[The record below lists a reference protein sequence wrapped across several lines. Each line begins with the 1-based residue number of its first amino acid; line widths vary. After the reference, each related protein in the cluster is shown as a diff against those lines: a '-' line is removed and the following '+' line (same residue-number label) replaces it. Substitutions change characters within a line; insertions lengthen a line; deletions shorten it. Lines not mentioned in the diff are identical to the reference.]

1 MMSPVGHDYGD
12 DGDMPSRPMTGV
24 GQDLRTA
31 RESLGWRLPDVASQ
45 LRIRLVYLEAIEAGR
60 IAELPGNAYA
70 LGFIRAYA
78 QAMGLDADEIAR
90 RFRAEA
96 ADVNRKTELTFPA
109 PVPERGV
116 PAGAMILLSVVLI
129 VVAYMGWYR
138 FSGER
143 RPAEDAV
150 PVVPD
155 RMVALIEPPPRPP
168 VAASPSAAQAA
179 PAMTPSVVP
188 PAMAPSAMAPLA
200 AARPPGAAVAAL
212 PTATTPQPASLPQPA
227 QPASVPPQPPAAD
240 GGRIVVRAKAEA
252 WVQVRDTKGNVVFNR
267 TMRPGETW
275 AVPGPVP
282 GRQTLLLTL
291 GNAGGTELLV
301 DGQVTPS
308 LGADGVVR
316 RDIPLDADQLR
327 DGKLAVPPAVAAKLP
342 APKQP

>member
-1 MMSPVGHDYGD
+1 MMSPVDHGYGD
-12 DGDMPSRPMTGV
+12 EIAPRPLSGV
-24 GQDLRTA
+24 GGDLRVA
-31 RESLGWRLPDVASQ
+31 REQLGWTLPAVAAS

-60 IAELPGNAYA
+60 ISELPGNAYA

-138 FSGER
+138 FSGEL
-143 RPAEDAV
+143 RPTADAV

-155 RMVALIEPPPRPP
+155 RMVALIEPPPPPTAVPP
-168 VAASPSAAQAA
+168 VAAGSTATALPNVTSPGSMSPGSMPPTLPSPAAAVPGSHPALPPPAPAPVTGPTAAGPTAAGTPAA
-179 PAMTPSVVP
+179 P
-188 PAMAPSAMAPLA
+188 PL
-200 AARPPGAAVAAL
+200 
-212 PTATTPQPASLPQPA
+212 
-227 QPASVPPQPPAAD
+227 PPAAD
-240 GGRIVVRAKAEA
+240 GGRIVLRAKADA
-252 WVQVRDTKGNVVFNR
+252 WVPVRDLQGNVLLNR
-267 TMRPGETW
+267 TFRAGETW
-275 AVPGPVP
+275 PVP
-282 GRQTLLLTL
+282 GRQQLLITM

-308 LGADGVVR
+308 LGADGAVR
-316 RDIPLDADQLR
+316 RDVPLDADLLR
-327 DGKLAVPPAVAAKLP
+327 DGKLAPPPPVAAKLP

>member
-1 MMSPVGHDYGD
+1 MMSPFGHDYGD
-12 DGDMPSRPMTGV
+12 DGDMTPRPLTGV
-24 GQDLRTA
+24 GQDLRAA
-31 RESLGWRLPDVASQ
+31 RESLGWNLPDVAAQ

-60 IAELPGNAYA
+60 VGELPGNAYA

-96 ADVNRKTELTFPA
+96 ADVNRKTELAFPA

-143 RPAEDAV
+143 RPAADAV

-168 VAASPSAAQAA
+168 AATPSVIAAQAA
-179 PAMTPSVVP
+179 SP
-188 PAMAPSAMAPLA
+188 APLA
-200 AARPPGAAVAAL
+200 TSPAAPPVPAPLAPRPPGAVVAAL
-212 PTATTPQPASLPQPA
+212 PATPSPVA
-227 QPASVPPQPPAAD
+227 PPPPAD
-240 GGRIVVRAKAEA
+240 GGRIVVRARSDA
-252 WVQVRDTKGNVVFNR
+252 WVQVRDTKGTVLFNR
-267 TMRPGETW
+267 TMRAGETW
-275 AVPGPVP
+275 PVP
-282 GRQTLLLTL
+282 APAPGKPPLLLTL

-301 DGQVTPS
+301 DGLATPS
-308 LGADGVVR
+308 LGADGAVR

-327 DGKLAVPPAVAAKLP
+327 DGKLAPPPPVAAKLP